1 MNEGEQTIVCNGG
14 EDELTSSYRHL
25 FSYVPQ
31 GNQLMSG
38 TVREVVTFSGRAN
51 DEKIWKALEIACADE
66 FVKKLPDGLDTQL
79 KEQGTGISEGQMQ
92 RLAIARA
99 IYSDR
104 PILLL
109 DEATSALDVNTE
121 KQVLSNL
128 KAMKDMTV
136 IIVTHRLEALSI
148 CTREVQFKVKEDE

>member
-1 MNEGEQTIVCNGG
+1 M
-14 EDELTSSYRHL
+14 LTSGYRHL

-38 TVREVVTFSGRAN
+38 TIRDVVTFSN
-51 DEKIWKALEIACADE
+51 TNNEEKIWEALEIACASD
-66 FVKKLPDGLDTQL
+66 FVRKLPNGLDTKL
-79 KEQGTGISEGQMQ
+79 KEQGSGISEGQMQ

-99 IYSDR
+99 IYSNR

-109 DEATSALDVNTE
+109 DEATSALDVKTE

-148 CTREVQFKVKEDE
+148 CSREVQFKVKEDE